1 MSRSSGVNL
10 QMKILSVS
18 VLVPGREGREEK
30 LCQSPRE
37 IINHL
42 TLFYSLT
49 AFTTPPPVPSNIFTS
64 QLRGGKYFLWWRE
77 WNIFILDEIVYG
89 VGLYRDLLELNI
101 QTEQIITPRRHR
113 RPDLSRTLF
122 SSSKNNKSGAPPSP
136 ARPGTHQLRLFKY
149 ETGFHSDSSG
159 NIISEIIVKAD
170 FDLTFIRR
178 RKKKREF

>member
-1 MSRSSGVNL
+1 M
-10 QMKILSVS
+10 
-18 VLVPGREGREEK
+18 
-30 LCQSPRE
+30 
-37 IINHL
+37 

-49 AFTTPPPVPSNIFTS
+49 AFTTPRLVPSNIFTS
-64 QLRGGKYFLWWRE
+64 QLRGLRGGKYFLWWRE

-89 VGLYRDLLELNI
+89 VGLCRDLLELNI

-122 SSSKNNKSGAPPSP
+122 SSSKNNKSGAR
-136 ARPGTHQLRLFKY
+136 AQPGTHQLRLFKY

-170 FDLTFIRR
+170 FDPTFIIR
-178 RKKKREF
+178 RKEEDKITTFTCMIYSQSNKYIYMYNSIILFQKYYYIYII

>member
-18 VLVPGREGREEK
+18 AFVPGRKEK
-30 LCQSPRE
+30 LCHSPRE

-49 AFTTPPPVPSNIFTS
+49 AFTTPRPVPSNIFTS

-89 VGLYRDLLELNI
+89 VGLCRDLLELNI

-122 SSSKNNKSGAPPSP
+122 SSSKNNKSGAR
-136 ARPGTHQLRLFKY
+136 AQPGTHQLRLFKY